1 MINYQQVPLT
11 HRQTISKSHQLVMQR
26 QVPTTI
32 LRTDTDEHLSI
43 LREMLRSINSKK
55 RPFNGTGPI
64 FNNYVSSVGRREVE
78 RYMLEAIDSDLQT
91 FVLDTGCVSLETLKR
106 LDAEKAMRD
115 NFSGIY
121 LHVIWDTTLS
131 NVYWLYVGAS
141 HHVASRIHHHMV
153 ASTAQNLFTTK
164 YGRCLTVTTVGS
176 CWLAA
181 GTWVLMQLMNHRYLV
196 C

>member
-1 MINYQQVPLT
+1 MINYLQVPLT

-64 FNNYVSSVGRREVE
+64 FNNFVSSVGRREVE

-106 LDAEKAMRD
+106 LDAEKAMRY
-115 NFSGIY
+115 NFFR
-121 LHVIWDTTLS
+121 DLS
-131 NVYWLYVGAS
+131 SCNLGYYSFECVLALRRRFSSRCKPNPPSHWSQVQHKISSQQSMGDAS
-141 HHVASRIHHHMV
+141 P
-153 ASTAQNLFTTK
+153 
-164 YGRCLTVTTVGS
+164 
-176 CWLAA
+176 
-181 GTWVLMQLMNHRYLV
+181 
-196 C
+196 